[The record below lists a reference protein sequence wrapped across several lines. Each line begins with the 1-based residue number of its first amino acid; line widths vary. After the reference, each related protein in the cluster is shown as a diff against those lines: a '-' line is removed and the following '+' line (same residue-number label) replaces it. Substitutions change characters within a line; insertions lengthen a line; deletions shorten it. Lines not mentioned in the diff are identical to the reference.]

1 MVKVLLASG
10 ADVTAISVKV
20 GGRGRGGGGGGG
32 KGEGEKGR
40 REGSYCA
47 H

>member
-20 GGRGRGGGGGGG
+20 GGGRGREGGRGKREQRKGG
-32 KGEGEKGR
+32 
-40 REGSYCA
+40 REVGV
-47 H
+47 